1 MKPYDEMV
9 IGQVSYRTF
18 KQDVDETE
26 LVWHRDAEDRI
37 VEAQHKTDWMF
48 QFDNELPIAFI
59 DTIRIPKDVIH
70 RVIKGTG
77 DLHLR
82 IVKHVSI

>member
-1 MKPYDEMV
+1 MRPYEEMIV
-9 IGQVSYRTF
+9 GQVSYRTF

-37 VEAQHKTDWMF
+37 VEAQHATDWMF
-48 QFDNELPIAFI
+48 QFDNELPIAFV
-59 DTIRIPKDVIH
+59 DTIRIPKGVIH

-82 IVKHVSI
+82 IVKHVNM

>member
-1 MKPYDEMV
+1 MKPYNEMIV
-9 IGQVSYRTF
+9 GQVSYRTF
-18 KQDVDETE
+18 KHDVDEME

-37 VEAQHKTDWMF
+37 VEAQHETDWMF
-48 QFDNELPIAFI
+48 QFDNELPITFNDI
-59 DTIRIPKDVIH
+59 IHIPKDVIH

-77 DLHLR
+77 DLQLR